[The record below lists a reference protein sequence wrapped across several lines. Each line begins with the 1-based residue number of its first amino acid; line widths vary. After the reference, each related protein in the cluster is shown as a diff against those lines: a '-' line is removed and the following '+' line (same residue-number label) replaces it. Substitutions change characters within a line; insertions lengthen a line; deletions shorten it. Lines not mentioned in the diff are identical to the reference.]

1 MEINASGTRRKL
13 LTRRLGTVAL
23 VGLYCLSLMGVS
35 GLAMTSGSSSALARG
50 RGGGGGG
57 RSGGG
62 GRRGGGAG
70 RGGNR
75 GARGGGRRG
84 SGGRGGRGRR
94 GRGIGI
100 GIYDGYSYGDD
111 DCWWSPRRAR
121 WICPY
126 YD

>member
-1 MEINASGTRRKL
+1 MEMNASGTRRKL
-13 LTRRLGTVAL
+13 LTRWLGTVAL
-23 VGLYCLSLMGVS
+23 VGLYCLSLIGVS

-50 RGGGGGG
+50 RGGGG
-57 RSGGG
+57 RGGG
-62 GRRGGGAG
+62 GRRGGGGG
-70 RGGNR
+70 RGGGDR

-84 SGGRGGRGRR
+84 GGRGGRGRR
-94 GRGIGI
+94 GRGIGF

-111 DCWWSPRRAR
+111 NCWWSPRRAR